1 MQRSSWTARIITA
14 LIGVIVTPIALGIIS
29 AGGIEAYRLFTMF
42 GYTGVDLTEF
52 AGPIALQIL
61 GLLLLVGV
69 VATGLWSSAGLIAA
83 GVLGLAALVLA
94 VVPGLMLE
102 VLVSAPPFLPRAW
115 VDGLYYG
122 LPLLVCTVLGA
133 MGLTLMLIRRSTRRV
148 SAGFVVGGFVAAPVL
163 LAVGGWLLVWG
174 NGEGQMS
181 AVRTF
186 DTSINPMVVLA
197 LIVGVA
203 FTVAGI
209 GASGWSPWALVIPAL
224 FLLLISLLFVTTM
237 GTPLFHG
244 IVPMALLRSGT
255 PMVMVGVATAV
266 AVAQLAFTAVLL
278 IISRRG
284 RRNPAAFPVADHGA
298 YPVGQHPVPP
308 QWTYP
313 PAPPIAAPPAPP
325 AAPPAPPAP

>member
-1 MQRSSWTARIITA
+1 MRSSTTARITTA

-42 GYTGVDLTEF
+42 GYTGVGLTEF

-69 VATGLWSSAGLIAA
+69 VATGLWSSAGLIGV

-102 VLVSAPPFLPRAW
+102 LLISAPPFLPRAW
-115 VDGLYYG
+115 GDGLYYG

-133 MGLTLMLIRRSTRRV
+133 MGLSLMLIRRSTRGV
-148 SAGFVVGGFVAAPVL
+148 GAGVVVGGFVAAPVL

-174 NGEGQMS
+174 NGEGQMN

-186 DTSINPMVVLA
+186 DTSINPLVALA
-197 LIVGVA
+197 LIVGAA

-209 GASGWSPWALVIPAL
+209 GASRWSPWSLVIPAL

-237 GTPLFHG
+237 GAPVFRG
-244 IVPMALLRSGT
+244 IVPMDLLRSGT

-266 AVAQLAFTAVLL
+266 AVAQLAFTVVLL

-284 RRNPAAFPVADHGA
+284 RLPAASVPVADHGA
-298 YPVGQHPVPP
+298 YPVGQHPVAP
-308 QWTYP
+308 QWIYP
-313 PAPPIAAPPAPP
+313 PAPPVAAPPPP
-325 AAPPAPPAP
+325 SAGPPVPPTG